1 MKKKSLCLAIVCIA
15 VLLLSAACGNAF
27 GNKKKD
33 SKQGNSGNTPA
44 ATTVSFESFSPR
56 SISVKNNTGE
66 RLVAFKGAIEAS
78 SLISGVPAN
87 ASNHG
92 LKPDATLF
100 GETGDFALLF
110 LTEKV
115 YNENKGNL
123 AAVKNS
129 PFASVYA
136 FYNKTGSNDLVY
148 TISSNSG
155 GKAKLTLQN
164 NSPFNVEIRVNSPE
178 GEVLGYTGAYTANT
192 VLNINPGDYTLYPVF
207 KKYIARDNEIYSVV
221 PKFKKTNKPFAQD
234 FAITD
239 SDTWNIGKLWDSTAM
254 QLSSGGFYLTINNQS
269 NTAVR
274 FTKGTTEFET
284 SLGIKGIK
292 SGSQATFF
300 VAFQKGA
307 DGSYPDS
314 FKMSTLSIGSA
325 LYPNTLPEYTYQ
337 LDTKYTITIK
347 GAEADNLTL
356 EAVEN
361 KGKVDIDKL
370 FGL

>member
-15 VLLLSAACGNAF
+15 VLFLSAACGNAF

-356 EAVEN
+356 EAVED

>member
-1 MKKKSLCLAIVCIA
+1 MKKKSLCPAILCTAA
-15 VLLLSAACGNAF
+15 VLLSAACGNAF
-27 GNKKKD
+27 GNKSKD
-33 SKQGNSGNTPA
+33 SNQGNTPA
-44 ATTVSFESFSPR
+44 ANTVSFESFSPR
-56 SISVKNNTGE
+56 SVSVKNNTGE
-66 RLVAFKGAIEAS
+66 RLVAFKGSIEPS
-78 SLISGVPAN
+78 SLISGVPAH

-92 LKPDATLF
+92 LKKDPSLF

-115 YNENKGNL
+115 YNENKDNL
-123 AAVKNS
+123 SAVKNS

-155 GKAKLTLQN
+155 GKAKLTVQN

-192 VLNINPGDYTLYPVF
+192 VLSMNPGDYTLYPVF

-221 PKFKKTNKPFAQD
+221 PKFKTSKKPYSRD

-239 SDTWNIGKLWDSTAM
+239 ADSWSIGDLWDATAM

-274 FTKGTTEFET
+274 FKKGTTEFET
-284 SLGIKGIK
+284 SMGIKGIK

-300 VAFQKGA
+300 VAFTKEA
-307 DGSYPDS
+307 DGKYPDS
-314 FKMSTLSIGSA
+314 FKMSTLTIGSA
-325 LYPNTLPEYTYQ
+325 LYPNLLPEHTYQ

>member
-33 SKQGNSGNTPA
+33 SKQGNSGNTPT

-356 EAVEN
+356 EAVED

>member
-1 MKKKSLCLAIVCIA
+1 MKKKSLVFAAICIIA
-15 VLLLSAACGNAF
+15 ILLSAACGNAF

-33 SKQGNSGNTPA
+33 TNQPSN
-44 ATTVSFESFSPR
+44 TVSFESFSPR

-66 RLVAFKGAIEAS
+66 RLIAFKGAIEAS

-92 LKPDATLF
+92 LKPDAALF
-100 GETGDFALLF
+100 AETGDFALLF

-115 YNENKGNL
+115 YNENKANL

-129 PFASVYA
+129 PFASIYA

-239 SDTWNIGKLWDSTAM
+239 SDTWNIGKLWDATAL

-274 FTKGTTEFET
+274 FTKGSTEFET

-300 VAFQKGA
+300 VAFEKEA
-307 DGSYPDS
+307 DGSYPNS
-314 FKMSTLSIGSA
+314 FKMSTLTIGSA

-347 GAEADNLTL
+347 GSEADNLTL
-356 EAVEN
+356 EAVED
-361 KGKVDIDKL
+361 KGKVNIEKL

>member
-1 MKKKSLCLAIVCIA
+1 MRTKSVFRIC
-15 VLLLSAACGNAF
+15 VLLVLSITLMSFLGCPNGF
-27 GNKKKD
+27 GKKTEKEE
-33 SKQGNSGNTPA
+33 QNSDGEK
-44 ATTVSFESFSPR
+44 VSFENFQTR

-66 RLVAFKGAIEAS
+66 RLVAFKGAIESA

-92 LKPDATLF
+92 LKLDPALF
-100 GETGDFALLF
+100 SATGDFALLF

-115 YNENKGNL
+115 YNENKDNL

-129 PFASVYA
+129 PFASIYA

-155 GKAKLTLQN
+155 GNAKLTLQN
-164 NSPFNVEIRVNSPE
+164 NSAFNVEIRCNSPE
-178 GEVLGYTGAYTANT
+178 GEVLGYVGAYTANT
-192 VLNINPGDYTLYPVF
+192 VININPGDYTLYPIF

-221 PKFKKTNKPFAQD
+221 PKFQKTKKPYAQD

-239 SDTWNIGKLWDSTAM
+239 ADSWNVGELWDASTL

-274 FTKGTTEFET
+274 FKKGTTEFET

-300 VAFQKGA
+300 VAFNKDA
-307 DGSYPDS
+307 DGAYPDS
-314 FKMSTLSIGSA
+314 FSMETLTIGSA
-325 LYPNTLPEYTYQ
+325 LYPNKIPAYTYK

-347 GAEADNLTL
+347 GDQQDNLTL
-356 EAVEN
+356 EPIEDKGAVN
-361 KGKVDIDKL
+361 INQL

>member
-1 MKKKSLCLAIVCIA
+1 MRTKSVFRICVLLVLSIVLMSFLGCPNGFGKKK
-15 VLLLSAACGNAF
+15 G
-27 GNKKKD
+27 KEE
-33 SKQGNSGNTPA
+33 QNSGGGK
-44 ATTVSFESFSPR
+44 VSFDNFKPR

-66 RLVAFKGAIEAS
+66 RLVAFKGEIS
-78 SLISGVPAN
+78 SSTLISGIPAN
-87 ASNHG
+87 AGNHG
-92 LKPDATLF
+92 LRMDDQLF
-100 GETGDFALLF
+100 GETGDFALLV

-115 YNENKGNL
+115 YNENKDNL

-148 TISSNSG
+148 TISSKSG

-164 NSPFNVEIRVNSPE
+164 NSAFNVEIRCNSPE
-178 GEVLGYTGAYTANT
+178 GEVLGYVGAYTANT
-192 VLNINPGDYTLYPVF
+192 VINVNPGDYTLYPVF

-221 PKFKKTNKPFAQD
+221 PKFQKTKKPYAQD

-239 SDTWNIGKLWDSTAM
+239 ADSWNVGELWDATAL

-274 FTKGTTEFET
+274 FKKGTTEFET

-300 VAFQKGA
+300 VAFPKEA
-307 DGSYPDS
+307 DGKYPDS
-314 FKMSTLSIGSA
+314 FKMSTLTIGSA
-325 LYPNTLPEYTYQ
+325 LFPKPLPEYTYQ
-337 LDTKYTITIK
+337 LDTKYSITIK
-347 GAEADNLTL
+347 GSEADNLTL
-356 EAVEN
+356 EAVED
-361 KGKVDIDKL
+361 KGKVNIDKL